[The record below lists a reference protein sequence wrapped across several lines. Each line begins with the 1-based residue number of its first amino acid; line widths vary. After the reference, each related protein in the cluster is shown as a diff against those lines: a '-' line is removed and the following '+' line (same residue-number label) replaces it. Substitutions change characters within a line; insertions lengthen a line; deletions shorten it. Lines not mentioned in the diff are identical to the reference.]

1 MTDLDPIRAHYER
14 RLAAFG
20 ATAEGVD
27 YRDHESQRSRF
38 VRFEELALGAG
49 SVCDL
54 GCGVGAFAAHL
65 RERGFAGDYVGVDL
79 VPASIELARDRFP
92 AERFEVGSEPIA
104 AEVIVASG
112 IFNVRA
118 GIDDDTWS
126 AHIRRTLVTMWAAA
140 GDGMAF
146 NVLSRS
152 ISPHLFSVEPDVL
165 LDWVAQLGSPHVSLD
180 EDVGLGELTV
190 IARRSPRVG

>member
-1 MTDLDPIRAHYER
+1 MTDLDPVRAHYER
-14 RLAAFG
+14 RLEAYG
-20 ATAEGVD
+20 ATAQGVD
-27 YRDHESQRSRF
+27 YRDDDSQRSRF

-79 VPASIELARDRFP
+79 VPASIELARAQLP
-92 AERFEVGSEPIA
+92 GERFEVGSEPIA

-118 GIDDDTWS
+118 GIDDDMWS
-126 AHIRRTLVTMWAAA
+126 AHIRRTLGTMWAAA

-165 LDWVAQLGSPHVSLD
+165 LEWVRALHPGRVSLD
-180 EDVGLGELTV
+180 EDVGVSELTV
-190 IARRSPRVG
+190 IAHRAQIG